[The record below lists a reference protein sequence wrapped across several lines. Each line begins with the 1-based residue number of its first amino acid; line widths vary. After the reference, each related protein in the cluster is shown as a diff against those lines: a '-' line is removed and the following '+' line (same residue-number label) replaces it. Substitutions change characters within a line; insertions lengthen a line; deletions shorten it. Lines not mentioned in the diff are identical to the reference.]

1 MRPYSRPKVSNF
13 NTYRRPSCLQNHTV
27 PSGTYLYIAHMVVCI
42 PPDSSPAINSSSRQ
56 RPIGL
61 VGIMRFP
68 WRVFQ
73 SRNPDQKFRSILNL
87 DIYFRRPTFRACFQS
102 RISPRFSFKIPSLIT
117 GKSRIPKNLF
127 GPSIIGLNPVNPA
140 TWLTFFKNDQSGWRN
155 DESATS
161 FGFTLSAQS
170 ICFGSRGP
178 VRLRYVAKCT
188 DRETAYMGY
197 RQLWAHLF
205 LNGILKF

>member
-13 NTYRRPSCLQNHTV
+13 YTLSQTKLLENHTL

-56 RPIGL
+56 RPRGL
-61 VGIMRFP
+61 MGIMRFS

-73 SRNPDQKFRSILNL
+73 SRNPDQKFPSILNL
-87 DIYFRRPTFRACFQS
+87 DIYFRRPTFRAWFQS
-102 RISPRFSFKIPSLIT
+102 RISPRFSFKIPSLIK

-140 TWLTFFKNDQSGWRN
+140 T
-155 DESATS
+155 
-161 FGFTLSAQS
+161 
-170 ICFGSRGP
+170 
-178 VRLRYVAKCT
+178 
-188 DRETAYMGY
+188 
-197 RQLWAHLF
+197 
-205 LNGILKF
+205 